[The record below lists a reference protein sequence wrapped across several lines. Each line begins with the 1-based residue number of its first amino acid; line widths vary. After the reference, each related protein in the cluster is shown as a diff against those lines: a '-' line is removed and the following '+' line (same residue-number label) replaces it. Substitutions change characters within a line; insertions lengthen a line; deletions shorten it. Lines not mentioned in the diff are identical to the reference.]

1 MASLAPP
8 PKHIP
13 FTEVGANGRDY
24 VGNPWYDWALR
35 IAQAHAGGV
44 TTTVTLAKVTALG
57 TDGSLTI
64 VNGRITAVVQP
75 T

>member
-8 PKHIP
+8 PKAYP
-13 FTEVGANGRDY
+13 VVADDGRAEP
-24 VGNPWYDWALR
+24 PWYDWALR
-35 IAQAHAGGV
+35 IAQASSGIS
-44 TTTVTLAKVTALG
+44 TTITLAKITALG
-57 TDGSLTI
+57 SDGSLTI

>member
-1 MASLAPP
+1 MLSLTPP
-8 PKHIP
+8 PRNYSAVALEDGTMEP
-13 FTEVGANGRDY
+13 A
-24 VGNPWYDWALR
+24 WYDWTLR
-35 IAQAHAGGV
+35 VAQDGGA
-44 TTTVTLAKVTALG
+44 TATVTLAKITGGG